1 MFGSSNNVNKQ
12 YELKIDALKKE
23 LENKTKENEDLKTEI
38 QGLKEKIEKS
48 QDCDTI
54 SSMAHVM
61 VDGIKNSAKNIQSG
75 IERNLELSHNCITTI
90 DENIQNIG
98 ELSQTSNRLIE
109 SLNEITNSSNRS
121 RATAENL
128 HKSVDEITNVINL
141 IKDISDQTN
150 LLALN
155 AAIEAARA
163 GEHGRGFAVV
173 ADEVRKLAERTQ
185 KATAEVEMNINLL
198 KQNASDMFAQSE
210 EVENISIES
219 NKHVEGFI
227 SKFKDLVDRTKH
239 IENNVQAISYDI
251 FVSLVKLDHVVF
263 KVGGYGNV
271 LTKNYEKLADH
282 TSCRLEKWYESRG
295 KDIFEDTVEFAQILD
310 PHKTIHEYVNKAI
323 DLASKHAN
331 PMDVIEKFKYAEEQS
346 INLFNIFNN
355 MIAAKVRKIDK

>member
-239 IENNVQAISYDI
+239 IENNA
-251 FVSLVKLDHVVF
+251 
-263 KVGGYGNV
+263 
-271 LTKNYEKLADH
+271 
-282 TSCRLEKWYESRG
+282 
-295 KDIFEDTVEFAQILD
+295 
-310 PHKTIHEYVNKAI
+310 
-323 DLASKHAN
+323 
-331 PMDVIEKFKYAEEQS
+331 
-346 INLFNIFNN
+346 
-355 MIAAKVRKIDK
+355 

>member
-239 IENNVQAISYDI
+239 IENNAQAISYDI

-282 TSCRLEKWYESRG
+282 TSCRLGNGTNQEAKIYL
-295 KDIFEDTVEFAQILD
+295 KIL
-310 PHKTIHEYVNKAI
+310 
-323 DLASKHAN
+323 LSSL
-331 PMDVIEKFKYAEEQS
+331 KYLIRIKQS
-346 INLFNIFNN
+346 TN
-355 MIAAKVRKIDK
+355 M